1 MSRLEVITSRGYWK
15 RIKWLLIGM
24 SPFALLGIVN
34 AIDIIRRDGE
44 MGVAIGMIGLA
55 VFMLSAP
62 FFFVIARRFWVQFFD
77 EEGVVLRNGRRFL
90 WKDFVKCEPRINAK
104 LRVVNN
110 YDLVFK
116 TGTAGVYHL
125 MAENVGEVMAAIR
138 ALEAGRN
145 PFVE

>member
-1 MSRLEVITSRGYWK
+1 MARLEVITSRGYWK
-15 RIKWLLIGM
+15 RIKWLLIGL

-34 AIDIIRRDGE
+34 AIDTFKRGGD
-44 MGVAIGMIGLA
+44 MGVAYGMIGIA
-55 VFMLSAP
+55 AFMLGAP
-62 FFFVIARRFWVQFFD
+62 FIFVFARRYWVQFFD
-77 EEGVVLRNGRRFL
+77 EEGVVLRNGRRFS
-90 WKDFVKCEPRINAK
+90 WKDFVKCEPRLNTK

-125 MAENVGEVMAAIR
+125 MAENYGDVMAAIQ